1 MKKPIWEPS
10 PERIERANINRF
22 VRYVREQTGNEDLR
36 RYAPLYDFSIRHPE
50 RFWSLVWE
58 FCGIR
63 ASGTFH
69 EVLVDADRLPGA
81 RWFPGIRLNFAQNL
95 LRFRD
100 ERCALSGPS
109 LNSGTLELSYAEL
122 QQQVARLAAALRE
135 QGLKPGDHVSAVLP
149 NCCEAVIALLAAVAL
164 GATWSACA
172 GTADAAH
179 IAAALGG
186 FAPQWIFTGAAHE
199 AAVAAAQ
206 PQARRIVIGAASAQ
220 AIAWNTLLAHEPAP
234 LSYELAGFDHPLY
247 ALHHDDGSTSL
258 HSAGGTLIQHLK
270 ELVLHADLKREDRV
284 LFAADPGQ
292 PLWYW
297 LVSALAVGSTLVL
310 AGANFD
316 PAQDASWDR
325 VDEHAVSVIALTPAQ
340 IEAFCDGAAN
350 PRETHKLLSL
360 KTVLAVGGQ
369 LDAGRVAQVYARL
382 KDRLMLSTF
391 CGHAGGLS
399 FLALGCPLL
408 PVYADEVQ
416 CRGLGMKIEI
426 LDETGQP
433 LHHEQ
438 RGALACLAP
447 FPALPL
453 GLLGDTDGSL
463 FQQRYFARRNAW
475 CSGERGTL
483 TEHEGVQLQG

>member
-1 MKKPIWEPS
+1 
-10 PERIERANINRF
+10 
-22 VRYVREQTGNEDLR
+22 VREQTGNEDMR
-36 RYAPLYDFSIRHPE
+36 RYAPLYDFSIRHPG

-69 EVLVDADRLPGA
+69 DVVVDADRLPGA

-100 ERCALSGPS
+100 DRCALSGAS
-109 LNSGTLELSYAEL
+109 MRHGTQELSYAEL
-122 QQQVARLAAALRE
+122 QQQVARLTAALRE
-135 QGLKPGDHVSAVLP
+135 RGVKPGDRISAVLP
-149 NCCEAVIALLAAVAL
+149 NCCEAVIGLLATVAL

-172 GTADAAH
+172 GDADQAS
-179 IAAALGG
+179 ISAALGE
-186 FAPQWIFTGAAHE
+186 FAPQWIITGANR
-199 AAVAAAQ
+199 AADVAAAQ
-206 PQARRIVIGAASAQ
+206 PQARIIAIGDSAADVTS
-220 AIAWNTLLAHEPAP
+220 WDTLLARDPAP

-247 ALHHDDGSTSL
+247 ALHHRDGSTSL

-284 LFAADPGQ
+284 LFSANPGDA
-292 PLWYW
+292 LWYW

-310 AGANFD
+310 AGADFD
-316 PAQDASWDR
+316 PARSDAWDV
-325 VDEHAVSVIALTPAQ
+325 VDAHAVTVVALTPAQ
-340 IEAFCDGAAN
+340 AAGLCEGAAN
-350 PRETHKLLSL
+350 PRATHKLLSL
-360 KTVLAVGGQ
+360 KTVLAVGDQ
-369 LDAGRVAQVYARL
+369 LTAEQVAQIYARL

-391 CGHAGGLS
+391 CGDAGGLS

-416 CRGLGMKIEI
+416 CRGLGMKLEI
-426 LDETGQP
+426 LDDSDQP
-433 LHHEQ
+433 LQHEQ
-438 RGALACLAP
+438 SGTLACLAP

-453 GLLGDTDGSL
+453 GLLGDADGRI

-475 CSGERGTL
+475 CSGERGAMTA
-483 TEHEGVQLQG
+483 HEGVQLQPAV